1 MRSFTVWGYQITAKL
16 IAIIVGVLVAVV
28 LVGITLSQCSSSK
41 TANKQ
46 AEVSG
51 AQGQAS
57 VGAGQEAM
65 NTVSNVAG
73 NAAATDRAVTQ
84 GQGEVR
90 TAPEADKGK
99 AAVNAACRFKANKNK
114 PECKGVSP

>member
-1 MRSFTVWGYQITAKL
+1 MLERLSARVV
-16 IAIIVGVLVAVV
+16 AIGVAGLALVLVILFGVN
-28 LVGITLSQCSSSK
+28 QCRSRQ
-41 TANKQ
+41 TASKQ
-46 AEVSG
+46 AEVSQG
-51 AQGQAS
+51 QGQAS

-73 NAAATDRAVTQ
+73 NAAATDATVAQ

-90 TAPEADKGK
+90 GAPEAGKGA

-114 PECKGVSP
+114 PECQPKGPAR